1 MDTIFKYKSAQKR
14 LKLVL
19 EFVKDDFGP
28 FNAEQLWAVC
38 GRKNTEF
45 SKVLWNAFTRTV
57 YYRAGGRPSAV
68 LGNYDQYVITQ
79 EKVDELKS
87 YVKN

>member
-1 MDTIFKYKSAQKR
+1 MEIFKGKHAQKR

-28 FNAEQLWAVC
+28 FNAEQLWSVC

-45 SKVLWNAFTRTV
+45 SNVLWSAFTKVTS
-57 YYRAGGRPSAV
+57 YQPGGRPSAV

-79 EKVDELKS
+79 EKIDELKS